1 MSCRKLC
8 LRSANIMMTSETEN
22 NEGEEG
28 RGGEM
33 KN

>member
-8 LRSANIMMTSETEN
+8 LRSANIMMTTETEN
-22 NEGEEG
+22 NKGEEG

>member
-8 LRSANIMMTSETEN
+8 LRSANIMMTTETEN
-22 NEGEEG
+22 NEGEKR
-28 RGGEM
+28 RGGEK

>member
-8 LRSANIMMTSETEN
+8 LRSANIMMTTETEN

-28 RGGEM
+28 RGGEK